1 MSNVRPI
8 LIPIQHELDAIRGT
22 FESHVLNLLH
32 ADESDLQRHSL
43 EPRSGDG
50 AWATAAEYL
59 VSKKQGKM
67 DTNQTGPNSNIL
79 ETTPTSPLDFEQDV
93 GHGVRAGIHAWEQG
107 MFELSLAFFDSEIN
121 SWHEKGPD
129 DGKTLYYALIN
140 RAGLLMSLYKHFKQ
154 RAPYEAILKEMDGY
168 QIRLEGPLRSEYRY
182 FLLEHMSRLYLD
194 SGQDPGPYISLKS
207 EAMTLIEKRL
217 VQDEHYPMERYLD
230 HKMNLHLD
238 LGIALIGRS
247 DEKQR
252 GSSHL
257 AEVLT
262 SRLSETSQRT
272 MTREYDLFRKGQAN
286 LWLGNRMAA
295 EDEFDRLLKV
305 SMNHMWGDLVQNE
318 LEKARSR
325 GH

>member
-1 MSNVRPI
+1 MSDAR
-8 LIPIQHELDAIRGT
+8 LMLLPIQHELDAIKGP
-22 FESHVLNLLH
+22 FESHVLQLFH
-32 ADESDLQRHSL
+32 ADESELQRHSL
-43 EPRSGDG
+43 EPG
-50 AWATAAEYL
+50 ADDRGRAAAEYYL
-59 VSKKQGKM
+59 ISGTRGSGDM
-67 DTNQTGPNSNIL
+67 HPTGPISTRL
-79 ETTPTSPLDFEQDV
+79 ETTPTSPLEFEQEV
-93 GHGVRAGIHAWEQG
+93 GQEVRSGILAWEQG
-107 MFELSLAFFDSEIN
+107 MFELSLAFFDSALK
-121 SWHEKGPD
+121 SWQENGPD

-140 RAGLLMSLYKHFKQ
+140 KASLLISLYKHFNQ
-154 RAPYEAILKEMDGY
+154 SVPYEMILKEMHDY
-168 QIRLEGPLRSEYRY
+168 QIRLEGPLRTEYRY

-194 SGQDPGPYISLKS
+194 SGQDYASYVALKR
-207 EAMTLIEKRL
+207 EAMALIEQRR

-238 LGIALIGRS
+238 LGMALIGRS
-247 DEKQR
+247 GEKR
-252 GSSHL
+252 SGSSHL